1 MIERKLNVSYVG
13 FYCNYHFSLK
23 KIVKN
28 VKKLQYKV
36 VYILIETGPNNYNI
50 LITFLIIN
58 YMIL

>member
-1 MIERKLNVSYVG
+1 M
-13 FYCNYHFSLK
+13 YHMLVFIVIIISLLK